1 VPTVR
6 ILPDT
11 TPLKESPSFRRYYV
25 GQTVSLI
32 GSQFSLVALRF
43 QAYQLTGST
52 LVVGLLSL
60 TQLFPLLIAAI
71 GFGQLADVIDRR
83 RILLVTQVILA
94 CSSVALALNAHLAH
108 PRLWL
113 MFVLAAFSSF
123 VIGIDW
129 PTRSAFVPGLVGEKL
144 LPSAIALSM
153 VLMSL
158 SAVIGPIIAGQIVG
172 RSVASAYW
180 LDATSYLFVLAAIFK
195 AAPQPRSGQLK
206 ISFAAIGD
214 GFRYVRTN
222 RLLQAT
228 FVADIGAMVFGV
240 PDALFPAMA
249 VKIFKG
255 GPSTY
260 GYLQAA
266 PGVGALI
273 AATTS
278 GWTRKVRRQGRAV
291 IAMIALWGLAIAGFG
306 LTRSLALALV
316 CLAIAGATDGISA
329 IFRST
334 IAQVTTPDHL
344 RGRLN
349 AIFVAVVRGGPR
361 VGEFESGIAT
371 SLGGLQFAAWTG
383 GLACLAW
390 IALTAKLYPELAAYE
405 HQPTDRNDE

>member
-1 VPTVR
+1 VS
-6 ILPDT
+6 IIPDT
-11 TPLKESPSFRRYYV
+11 TPLKESPAFRRYYF
-25 GQTVSLI
+25 GQIVSLI

-43 QAYQLTGST
+43 QAYHLTGST
-52 LVVGLLSL
+52 LTVGLLSL

-113 MFVLAAFSSF
+113 MFILAAFSSF

-180 LDATSYLFVLAAIFK
+180 LDAASYLFVLAAIFK

-206 ISFAAIGD
+206 ISFSAIGD
-214 GFRYVRTN
+214 GFTYVRTN

-255 GPSTY
+255 GPATY

-291 IAMIALWGLAIAGFG
+291 IVMIALWGLAIAGFG
-306 LTRSLALALV
+306 LTRSLPIALV
-316 CLAIAGATDGISA
+316 CLAIAGGADGISA

-405 HQPTDRNDE
+405 HQPTDRTDE